1 MSSNGNL
8 FLNPFYDGSGDEAPT
23 LPPSV
28 QVLLILAL
36 LLAHNSCFQDVLEDG
51 DGGCG
56 GDGAEGFV
64 VTVPGDGEASQI
76 WISPDYLDNL
86 QNPKVR

>member
-8 FLNPFYDGSGDEAPT
+8 FLNPVYDGSGDKAPT

-36 LLAHNSCFQDVLEDG
+36 LLAYNSCSQDVLKGG
-51 DGGCG
+51 DGGRG
-56 GDGAEGFV
+56 GDRAEGFV
-64 VTVPGDGEASQI
+64 VTVPGDGEARQI
-76 WISPDYLDNL
+76 WISPDYLDKL